1 MFSPGEEV
9 RKSLLN
15 ESHKDKT
22 HWCVTGVR
30 LMLLIIKFCSADDE
44 FSAEITM
51 TLLIVSEDLH
61 WQCWHWGG
69 RWYWSLSWGQIC
81 YDEED
86 SVLSSHSCQDY
97 HKAPLIMNSNP
108 PGTRNWQTM
117 HIWRIN
123 LFVRV
128 PTLILCCG
136 PVSADAGAE
145 VRCESDSG
153 SDTRLSSRR
162 QHLDTTIRWKICFNW
177 NFENILL
184 SVEIIKS
191 RAPYPRNNILFAECD
206 FMYFWN
212 MKHTFMT
219 KLWNIFWIN
228 SELIL
233 ELMRSLFTS
242 KT

>member
-1 MFSPGEEV
+1 MCDWSEADV
-9 RKSLLN
+9 ADYKVLLG
-15 ESHKDKT
+15 
-22 HWCVTGVR
+22 WWR
-30 LMLLIIKFCSADDE
+30 
-44 FSAEITM
+44 
-51 TLLIVSEDLH
+51 
-61 WQCWHWGG
+61 
-69 RWYWSLSWGQIC
+69 
-81 YDEED
+81 
-86 SVLSSHSCQDY
+86 VLSRDY
-97 HKAPLIMNSNP
+97 NDTSNCLW
-108 PGTRNWQTM
+108 RSALTM
-117 HIWRIN
+117 LTLR
-123 LFVRV
+123 R
-128 PTLILCCG
+128 TLILITELRSDLLWRGGFCLIFTLLPGLSQSLSDNEFKSARHKKLTNYAYLEDKSICTSSYLDSLLCSG
-136 PVSADAGAE
+136 VSGCWSWSE
-145 VRCESDSG
+145 MWLLHSDSG

-177 NFENILL
+177 NFRNILL

-242 KT
+242 KM